1 MQVTVYTTTT
11 CPYCKML
18 KGYLAE
24 KGVQYT
30 EKLTDQN
37 VAAQEEMMKLS
48 EGFMGVPFTVVTKD
62 DGSVVKI
69 RGFDKEKVDETLG
82 LGK

>member
-1 MQVTVYTTTT
+1 MQITVYTTTT

-30 EKLTDQN
+30 EKVIDQD
-37 VAAQEEMMKLS
+37 VASQEEMMKLS
-48 EGFMGVPFTVVTKD
+48 DGFMGVPFTVIKKD
-62 DGSVVKI
+62 DGTVLKI
-69 RGFDKEKVDETLG
+69 RGFDKEKVDEVLA
-82 LGK
+82 L